1 MREDSEPR
9 SGMVDYPES
18 PRTDVVDVYHGV
30 PVPDPYRWLEDM
42 ESPATLAWVD
52 AQNELTFSHMAANE
66 YREPLRRRIEQLWN
80 FPRQSAPVRR
90 GDWYFYS
97 RNEGLQAQPV
107 LYKQAV
113 AGGDESVILDPNAI
127 SADGTVAVM
136 TQSFT
141 DDGSLLAY
149 SLAEAG
155 SDWQT
160 AHVLDTKSG
169 ATAAD
174 ELHWIKFTPFAWT
187 PDQDAFYYSRYPAP
201 GEMPNVPPSTHQ
213 RVFLHRLGT
222 DQSED
227 LLVYERPDAPDL
239 GFIPVVTED
248 NELLVL
254 HVWEGTDTR
263 NRLYYRPLAS
273 SGPFVQLLDDFDAKY
288 EVIGHDA
295 GSLYVL
301 TDLQAPRGR
310 IIEID
315 LESPDRSNWRTIVPE
330 VTGTL
335 QFASIVAGRLMVGRL
350 VDAHHVLAV
359 YALDGTYLRELELPA
374 MGTVTEFAGKALHQ
388 ELFIG
393 FQSFVHSP
401 AVLRYD
407 CDSDELEVFTE
418 PVAREDSDS
427 LVTRQIWAES
437 NDGTPI
443 PIFLIHRR
451 ELETGSNPPT
461 VLYGYGGFD
470 ISMTP
475 LYSPDRIGFI
485 ESGGVFA
492 VANLRGGGEY
502 GRDWHRAGMLGDKQ
516 NVFDDFICAAEH
528 LVESGLTIPA
538 NLGIHGRSNGGL
550 LVTACLLQRPDLFGA
565 VVGMVPVT
573 DMLRYHHFTAGRYWT
588 PEYGNAEENADHFR
602 FLIEYSPLHNVSPAM
617 YPPTL
622 ITTGDTDDRVVPLH
636 SYKFVAA
643 LQQAA
648 GVSGPVLLRV
658 DKRAGHGLGKPT
670 AMVIE
675 EAADI
680 YAFFLHHL
688 GDSGEISIQA

>member
-1 MREDSEPR
+1 
-9 SGMVDYPES
+9 MVDYPDS
-18 PRTDVVDVYHGV
+18 PRVDVVDVYHGV

-42 ESPATLAWVD
+42 ESPATRAWVD
-52 AQNELTFSHMAANE
+52 AQNELTFSHLAAIE
-66 YREPLRRRIEQLWN
+66 QREPLRRRIEQLWD

-90 GDWYFYS
+90 GDRYFFS

-107 LYKQAV
+107 LFKRAV
-113 AGGDESVILDPNAI
+113 TGGEETVVLDPNTL
-127 SADGTVAVM
+127 SEDGTVAAM
-136 TQSFT
+136 TQSFS
-141 DDGSLLAY
+141 DDGSMLAY

-160 AHVLDTKSG
+160 AHVLDTESG
-169 ATAAD
+169 ATSTD

-187 PDQDAFYYSRYPAP
+187 PEQDGFYYSRYPAP
-201 GEMPNVPPSTHQ
+201 GEIPNAPPSTHH

-239 GFIPVVTED
+239 GFIPIVTED

-263 NRLYYRPLAS
+263 NRLYYRRLAGS
-273 SGPFVQLLDDFDAKY
+273 DPFVRLLDDFDAKY
-288 EVIGHDA
+288 QLIGHVD
-295 GSLYVL
+295 GSLFLL
-301 TDLQAPRGR
+301 TDWEAPRGR
-310 IIEID
+310 IIMID
-315 LESPDRSNWRTIVPE
+315 LEAPDRGNWKTVVPE
-330 VTGTL
+330 DAGTL
-335 QFASIVAGRLMVGRL
+335 QFASIVAGRLIVGRL
-350 VDAHHVLAV
+350 IDAHHAV
-359 YALDGTYLRELELPA
+359 TVYELDGAHVRELELPA
-374 MGTVTEFAGKALHQ
+374 MGTVTEFVGKARHR

-393 FQSFVHSP
+393 FQSFVHPP

-407 CDSDELEVFTE
+407 CDADELAPFTGAAETEVSE
-418 PVAREDSDS
+418 S
-427 LVTRQIWAES
+427 LVTRQTWARS
-437 NDGTPI
+437 KDGTQI
-443 PIFLIHRR
+443 PVFLIHRR
-451 ELETGSNPPT
+451 DIDTVTNPPT

-516 NVFDDFICAAEH
+516 NVFDDFICVAEH
-528 LVESGLTIPA
+528 LIQAGFTTRT
-538 NLGIHGRSNGGL
+538 NLGIYGRSNGGL

-573 DMLRYHHFTAGRYWT
+573 DMLRYQHFTAGRYWT
-588 PEYGNAEENADHFR
+588 PEYGNADESADHFR
-602 FLIEYSPLHNVSPAM
+602 FLIGYSPLHNVASGE

-636 SYKFVAA
+636 SFKFIAA
-643 LQQAA
+643 LQQAV
-648 GVSGPVLLRV
+648 GGSGPALLRV

-670 AMVIE
+670 AMIIE

-688 GDSGEISIQA
+688 GGSGETSI